1 MFSPNISFDYFV
13 PTTNQYTIG
22 TSAIPEIDLNV
33 KIYPYWFKE
42 MTLTWDIPPFW
53 ANKEPRFN
61 VYRGEN
67 ETVGFHK
74 LTSIPLTAPQYLD
87 NSTRESSMSS
97 KEYYIIEAILN
108 DGSTWKT
115 APTSVGDKI
124 PDWHELRAREISRRE
139 WILLK
144 KFAGNDA
151 LVFRQIRYGRYCP
164 NCYDRTAEKLVKDY
178 CTTCYGTGIDGG
190 YYPGI
195 RTKIQFDA
203 STNSLTYTYFGKF
216 EQNQIGGWTIA
227 VPDIEPKDIILRMS
241 DYRMYEV
248 GDVNTTELLNKPIR
262 QIMRLEEQPKERVIY
277 ELIKREGLLP

>member
-1 MFSPNISFDYFV
+1 MFSPSLSFEYFL

-33 KIYPYWFKE
+33 VIYPRWFKY
-42 MTLTWDIPPFW
+42 MTITWSTPPFW
-53 ANKEPRFN
+53 ADKAPRFN

-74 LTSIPLTAPQYLD
+74 LTAVPLTVPQYVD
-87 NSTRESSMSS
+87 ESTMESSMSS
-97 KEYYIIEAILN
+97 KESYIIEAILN
-108 DGSTWKT
+108 DGSIWKT
-115 APTSVGDKI
+115 APHAAEGDL
-124 PDWHELRAREISRRE
+124 PDWHELRAREINRRE
-139 WILLK
+139 WILLRRY
-144 KFAGNDA
+144 AGNDA
-151 LVFRQIRYGRYCP
+151 IVFRPIRYGRRCP
-164 NCYDRTAEKLVKDY
+164 ECYDRTAEKLIKDY
-178 CTTCYGTGIDGG
+178 CTTCYGTGTDGG

-203 STNSLTYTYFGKF
+203 STNSVTYTYFGKF

-227 VPDIEPKDIILRMS
+227 VPEIEPKDIVLRLH

-248 GDVNTTELLNKPIR
+248 GDVNTTEILNKPIR

-277 ELIKREGLLP
+277 ELIKREGLVP